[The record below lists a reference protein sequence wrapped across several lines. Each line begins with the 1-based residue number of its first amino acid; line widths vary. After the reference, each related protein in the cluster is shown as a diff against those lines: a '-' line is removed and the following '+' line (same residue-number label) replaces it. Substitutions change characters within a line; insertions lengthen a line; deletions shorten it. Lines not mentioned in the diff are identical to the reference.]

1 MYPATFAASAPD
13 RPAVVMGGSGAVVTY
28 RELDERSNQFAH
40 YLRSLDLGPDDV
52 VAVLMD
58 NNARYHEVAWG
69 VRRIGRYFTPVNT
82 HLTADEVAHIV
93 NDSCAKVLVA
103 NDAVRELAQG
113 LTPAVVP
120 NVRHRLFVGSE
131 LQGWTDYSAAVSGQP
146 RTRVADESEGDVIQY
161 SSGTTGKPKGVRR
174 PLSGAPINLEQ
185 DPVVPFLRAI
195 GLTGS
200 STYLSP
206 APLYHAAPI
215 QWTMA
220 IHRLGGT
227 VVVMEKFDAE
237 SALALIQQHRV
248 THTQMV
254 PTMFVRMLKLD
265 EAVRSK
271 YDLSSLQ
278 QVIHAAAPC
287 PVDVKRRMIEWWGP
301 IISEFYSSSE
311 GAGATFVTAAEW
323 LERPGTVGRPMLGT
337 LHILDDHGIELP
349 PGEVGTIWADVPIR
363 FDYLNDAEK
372 TRDHYNERGW
382 TTVGDVGYLDEEGYL
397 YLTDRKAYMII
408 SGGVN
413 IYPQEV
419 EDVLIGHPRV
429 YDAAVFGVPNR
440 DFGEEVKAVV
450 QPDTM
455 AGTGP
460 ELEAELIAYCRERL
474 AGYKCPRSVDFEAT
488 LPRSDNGKLYKRR
501 LKERYWAQA
510 AAVQQQAST

>member
-1 MYPATFAASAPD
+1 
-13 RPAVVMGGSGAVVTY
+13 
-28 RELDERSNQFAH
+28 
-40 YLRSLDLGPDDV
+40 
-52 VAVLMD
+52 
-58 NNARYHEVAWG
+58 
-69 VRRIGRYFTPVNT
+69 
-82 HLTADEVAHIV
+82 
-93 NDSCAKVLVA
+93 
-103 NDAVRELAQG
+103 
-113 LTPAVVP
+113 
-120 NVRHRLFVGSE
+120 
-131 LQGWTDYSAAVSGQP
+131 
-146 RTRVADESEGDVIQY
+146 
-161 SSGTTGKPKGVRR
+161 
-174 PLSGAPINLEQ
+174 
-185 DPVVPFLRAI
+185 
-195 GLTGS
+195 
-200 STYLSP
+200 
-206 APLYHAAPI
+206 
-215 QWTMA
+215 
-220 IHRLGGT
+220 
-227 VVVMEKFDAE
+227 
-237 SALALIQQHRV
+237 
-248 THTQMV
+248 
-254 PTMFVRMLKLD
+254 
-265 EAVRSK
+265 
-271 YDLSSLQ
+271 
-278 QVIHAAAPC
+278 
-287 PVDVKRRMIEWWGP
+287 
-301 IISEFYSSSE
+301 
-311 GAGATFVTAAEW
+311 
-323 LERPGTVGRPMLGT
+323 VGRPMLGT